1 MNRFSPAL
9 VPLLLLLLLAPFA
22 AQAETLTDQ
31 TIRSFISSLETLQGM
46 ESEFDEM
53 TEDFPAEKGE
63 RGGEM
68 PDMSRI
74 FSSSIE
80 RMKGHDLYNR
90 REDVVEQH
98 GFANPESW
106 AKTGDRIFQAR
117 SALEMGEQSN
127 TMNQEMAKA
136 MEEINN
142 NPHMSEAQKQQMR
155 DMMGGAMSAMETASN
170 APEADK
176 RALRPHLD
184 ALRAATDSDR

>member
-90 REDVVEQH
+90 LEDVVEQH

>member
-31 TIRSFISSLETLQGM
+31 TIRSFISSLEALQGM
-46 ESEFDEM
+46 EDEYDDL
-53 TEDFPAEKGE
+53 TDDLAPEEDDGE
-63 RGGEM
+63 AL
-68 PDMSRI
+68 DMSRL
-74 FSSSIE
+74 FSSSVE
-80 RMKGHDLYNR
+80 QMEGHDLYN
-90 REDVVEQH
+90 ELEAVVKQH
-98 GFANPESW
+98 GFSDAEQW
-106 AKTGDRIFQAR
+106 GRTGDRIFQAW
-117 SALEMGEQSN
+117 SAIEMGEQSGQ
-127 TMNQEMAKA
+127 MNQEMAKA